1 MANRVHLRPLYTGNL
16 PGSSLAALNVWCSGH
31 ADSMS
36 ARDIT
41 IPLKMPD
48 IRLQA
53 KPEPL
58 IKIDLFP
65 YLRKESIY
73 AS

>member
-1 MANRVHLRPLYTGNL
+1 MAIRGHLRPLDTGNL
-16 PGSSLAALNVWCSGH
+16 FGSLLAALNDWCSGL
-31 ADSMS
+31 ADSIS
-36 ARDIT
+36 ARDNL

-53 KPEPL
+53 KTRVADRNRS
-58 IKIDLFP
+58 IS
-65 YLRKESIY
+65 YLREESIY